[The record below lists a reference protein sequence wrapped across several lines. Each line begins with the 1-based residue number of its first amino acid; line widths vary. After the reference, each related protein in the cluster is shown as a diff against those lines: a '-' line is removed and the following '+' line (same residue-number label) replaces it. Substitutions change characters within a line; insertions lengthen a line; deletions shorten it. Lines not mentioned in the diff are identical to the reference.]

1 MKGLCYLSNMII
13 PGVGTLLI
21 KRWQSGII
29 QTVLSL
35 VAWGLIIP
43 GLIQVL
49 RVWGKVKEGYQ
60 LGLAEEF
67 EKASSVGK
75 QMGSMLTDNI
85 GYIVL
90 CTIGVILLKVTLIW
104 SQASAV
110 KYFRELKEAEAQ
122 AAEIDQVE
130 DDS

>member
-1 MKGLCYLSNMII
+1 MKGLCYLSNMVI
-13 PGVGTLLI
+13 PGVGTLII
-21 KRWQSGII
+21 KHWRSGII

-49 RVWGKVKEGYQ
+49 RVWEKVKEMNEQ
-60 LGLAEEF
+60 ALAEDFQGAQNVTKE
-67 EKASSVGK
+67 
-75 QMGSMLTDNI
+75 MGSMLTDNI
-85 GYIVL
+85 VYIVL

-110 KYFRELKEAEAQ
+110 KYFRELKKAEAEAV
-122 AAEIDQVE
+122 EIDQVE

>member
-1 MKGLCYLSNMII
+1 MKGLCYLSNMIL

-60 LGLAEEF
+60 LGLDEEF
-67 EKASSVGK
+67 EKAENVCK
-75 QMGSMLTDNI
+75 QMAI
-85 GYIVL
+85 
-90 CTIGVILLKVTLIW
+90 
-104 SQASAV
+104 
-110 KYFRELKEAEAQ
+110 RR
-122 AAEIDQVE
+122 
-130 DDS
+130 

>member
-60 LGLAEEF
+60 LGLDEEF
-67 EKASSVGK
+67 EKAENVGK

-110 KYFRELKEAEAQ
+110 KYFRELKEAEAE
-122 AAEIDQVE
+122 AVEIDQVE

>member
-1 MKGLCYLSNMII
+1 MKGLCYLSNMVI
-13 PGVGTLLI
+13 PGVGTLII
-21 KRWQSGII
+21 KHWRSGII

-49 RVWGKVKEGYQ
+49 RVWEKVKEMNEQ
-60 LGLAEEF
+60 ALAEDFQGAQNVTKE
-67 EKASSVGK
+67 
-75 QMGSMLTDNI
+75 MGSMLTDNI
-85 GYIVL
+85 VYIVL

-110 KYFRELKEAEAQ
+110 KYFRELKEAEAEVV
-122 AAEIDQVE
+122 EIDQVE

>member
-60 LGLAEEF
+60 LGLDEEF
-67 EKASSVGK
+67 EKAENVGK

-85 GYIVL
+85 VYIVL

-110 KYFRELKEAEAQ
+110 KYFRELKEAEAEVV
-122 AAEIDQVE
+122 EIDQVE

>member
-1 MKGLCYLSNMII
+1 MKGLCYLSNMVI
-13 PGVGTLLI
+13 PGVGTLII
-21 KRWQSGII
+21 KHWRSGII

-60 LGLAEEF
+60 LGLDEEF
-67 EKASSVGK
+67 EKAENVGK

-85 GYIVL
+85 VYIVL

-110 KYFRELKEAEAQ
+110 KYFRELKEAEAEVV
-122 AAEIDQVE
+122 EIDQVE